1 MSCKAKGQVGEDR
14 KEARP
19 SQGFL
24 QKRTPCIP
32 CLRQVRQ
39 VQTPLQQL
47 LLQLWLEVSGFPCL

>member
-1 MSCKAKGQVGEDR
+1 MGEDR

-24 QKRTPCIP
+24 QKTTPCFP
-32 CLRQVRQ
+32 CLRQVQQ
-39 VQTPLQQL
+39 VQTPLQQF